1 MKHSEKLILLP
12 VCAGLVAMLSACA
25 CWKPID
31 ENCTIPTHCVNT
43 RIAPGAVAFNQVK
56 VLPTLDVYRPSFTA
70 GTKRVQ
76 AVGDG
81 KTAEAALMNAVAKIC
96 IENDCDMLSA
106 AKAIIIRTSHPRW
119 FFFHYDTY
127 QVKLS
132 GLPLTMTS
140 MVKEKLAPLPPAPAC
155 KCEPPK
161 AREAHSPKAAPP
173 RPLTKEDVKLI
184 FVEAIKT
191 LPPPQPVC
199 KPALIHLKDIRLSMT
214 ASADSDSPVAVKLP
228 PCVGK

>member
-25 CWKPID
+25 CWKPVD
-31 ENCTIPTHCVNT
+31 ENCTLPTHCVKTKISPN
-43 RIAPGAVAFNQVK
+43 AVAFNQVT
-56 VLPTLDVYRPSFTA
+56 VLPTLDAFRPSFTA

-76 AVGDG
+76 AVGNG
-81 KTAEAALMNAVAKIC
+81 FSAKAALQNAVAKIC

-119 FFFHYDTY
+119 IFFHYDTY

-140 MVKEKLAPLPPAPAC
+140 MVKEKVLPRPPAPPVPPAPPC
-155 KCEPPK
+155 KCK
-161 AREAHSPKAAPP
+161 
-173 RPLTKEDVKLI
+173 PLTKEDVKVI
-184 FVEAIKT
+184 FLETVKT
-191 LPPPQPVC
+191 LPQPQPEPVC

-214 ASADSDSPVAVKLP
+214 AGADSDSPLAVKLP
-228 PCVGK
+228 PCGK

>member
-12 VCAGLVAMLSACA
+12 ACAGLVAMLSACA

-31 ENCTIPTHCVNT
+31 ENCSIPNHCVKT
-43 RIAPGAVAFNQVK
+43 QVTPGAVAFNQVAI
-56 VLPTLDVYRPSFTA
+56 LPTLEAYRPSFTA

-76 AVGDG
+76 AVGNG
-81 KTAEAALMNAVAKIC
+81 KTVEAALQNAVAKVC

-106 AKAIIIRTSHPRW
+106 AKAIVVRTSHPRW

-140 MVKEKLAPLPPAPAC
+140 MVKEKVAPLPPAPPAC
-155 KCEPPK
+155 KCETLSKADIKAIFAEMIKAMPK
-161 AREAHSPKAAPP
+161 
-173 RPLTKEDVKLI
+173 
-184 FVEAIKT
+184 
-191 LPPPQPVC
+191 PQPVC

-214 ASADSDSPVAVKLP
+214 AGADSDSPVAVKLP
-228 PCVGK
+228 PCIGK